1 MDLRQLRYFAAV
13 ATELSFTKAAE
24 RLHVSQPPLSHQIA
38 VLEEELGVRL
48 LLRTSRNVQLSDAG
62 KALLPHVRAVF
73 ERLEEARLHV
83 ERIKNGFEGRV
94 VIGLTGSH
102 FLGPLPSFI
111 QMFRQ
116 QRPGVELVLQ
126 EMAPAD
132 QLTALAE
139 GRIDL
144 AFSRGVLP
152 QPWVHCAFL
161 WPDAVVA
168 ALPPQHGLAR
178 RRRLHLRELQ
188 DEDFVFLRLGSSLF
202 SDAVH
207 QACIAARFQPR
218 IVQQVLEVQA
228 AVNLVAA
235 GIGVAVV
242 PASIAQL
249 RADAVA
255 ICRLVQPQGAAQICA
270 DVYVARRAEE
280 ERSIVLLLAQSLSA
294 WAREQRTQPAC

>member
-24 RLHVSQPPLSHQIA
+24 RLHISQPPLSHQIG

-48 LLRTSRNVQLSDAG
+48 LLRTSRSVQLSDAG
-62 KALLPHVRAVF
+62 KALLPHALAVF

-83 ERIKNGFEGRV
+83 ARIKNGFEGRV

-116 QRPGVELVLQ
+116 QRPAVELVLQ
-126 EMAPAD
+126 EMAPKD
-132 QLTALAE
+132 QLAALAE

-144 AFSRGVLP
+144 SFSRGIP
-152 QPWVHCAFL
+152 EDPSVHCTFL

-168 ALPPQHGLAR
+168 ALPLNHALAR
-178 RRRLHLRELQ
+178 RRRVHLRELQ
-188 DEDFVFLRLGSSLF
+188 HDDFVFLRLGSSLF
-202 SDAVH
+202 SDAVY
-207 QACIAARFQPR
+207 QACIAAQFQPR
-218 IVQQVLEVQA
+218 IVQQVVEVPA

-235 GIGVAVV
+235 GIGVAIV
-242 PASIAQL
+242 PASIARL
-249 RADAVA
+249 RSDAIA
-255 ICRLVQPQGAAQICA
+255 ICRLAQPEGRTPISA

-280 ERSIVLLLAQSLSA
+280 ERPLVLLLAQALTE
-294 WAREQRTQPAC
+294 WASQLPTSPLA